1 MTSRTTTATGESGL
15 TTAEAVRGQVRAF
28 LDENF
33 DLGIPLRTWLKRLAD
48 SGWASPLWP
57 APWFG
62 KGLSA
67 GLAAVAFDEFRKAG
81 APGPP
86 AGLGRMLAAPT
97 IFAHGTDEQKQRYAS
112 RILTGQ
118 DAWCQLFSE
127 PGAGSDLASLQTRA
141 ELDGDEYVINGQK
154 VWTSGAAG
162 ADLGMLLARTDAG
175 VPKHRGISYF
185 ALEMDQPGVEV
196 RPLKQMTG
204 DALFAE
210 VFFTDARVP
219 AASVIGE
226 LNGGWR
232 VAMTTLMNER
242 VGLGAGSGLGFAIS
256 APAGRRI
263 QHQLEQSVGEFLAS
277 EASPT
282 VVAASAGA
290 MVGANMRLLLQLAK
304 SRGRDG
310 DSHVRQQIA
319 RLYTLSQLNRW
330 NGLRAREA
338 ARAGQRA
345 EATASLGKLMASH
358 IARQWR
364 ETSMA
369 IVGGDGMLAGA
380 GGPLA
385 GGVARQLL
393 FAPAPSIYGGSDQ
406 VQRNIIGERVLG
418 LPKDPDISRDVPF
431 RELKVGTQSKP
442 DS

>member
-1 MTSRTTTATGESGL
+1 MQRQGKATGE
-15 TTAEAVRGQVRAF
+15 AVRSQVRVF
-28 LDENF
+28 IDENF
-33 DLGIPLRTWLKRLAD
+33 DPNIPLRTWLNRLAD

-57 APWFG
+57 AQWFG
-62 KGLSA
+62 KGLPA
-67 GLAAVAFDEFRKAG
+67 DLAAVAFDEFRKVR

-97 IFAHGTDEQKQRYAS
+97 VFAHGTDEQKQQYVR
-112 RILTGQ
+112 RILTGE

-141 ELDGDEYVINGQK
+141 ELHGDEYIINGQK

-162 ADLGMLLARTDAG
+162 ADLGMLLARTDAD

-204 DALFAE
+204 DAQFAE

-219 AASVIGE
+219 AASIIGE
-226 LNGGWR
+226 PGGGWR

-263 QHQLEQSVGEFLAS
+263 QQQLEQSVGEFLAS
-277 EASPT
+277 QASST
-282 VVAASAGA
+282 VAAASAGA
-290 MVGANMRLLLQLAK
+290 MVGGNVQVLLRLAK
-304 SRGRDG
+304 ARSR
-310 DSHVRQQIA
+310 DSDSEVRQQIA
-319 RLYTLSQLNRW
+319 RLYSLSLLNRW

-345 EATASLGKLMASH
+345 EATASVGKLMASH

-364 ETSMA
+364 ETAMT

-380 GGPLA
+380 GGPLG

-431 RELKVGTQSKP
+431 RDLKVGTQSQP